1 MWGLSSSSCTSPVS
15 RSSSAV
21 ASGLKGFSPVFAALG
36 DETRLKLVTRLCDQG
51 PLSITGLSAG
61 LPVTRQAVTKHL
73 GVMEEAGLISGVRL
87 GRERVWQL
95 EPRRL
100 LHARQTL
107 ELISRQW
114 DEKLERLRRLVEG

>member
-1 MWGLSSSSCTSPVS
+1 MSEDTVFRALADASRRRLLDRLHARSGQTLGELCQGL
-15 RSSSAV
+15 
-21 ASGLKGFSPVFAALG
+21 
-36 DETRLKLVTRLCDQG
+36 EM
-51 PLSITGLSAG
+51 
-61 LPVTRQAVTKHL
+61 TRQAVTKHL

>member
-1 MWGLSSSSCTSPVS
+1 MS
-15 RSSSAV
+15 RSLSAV
-21 ASGLKGFSPVFAALG
+21 ARGLKAVSPVFAALG
-36 DETRLKLVTRLCDQG
+36 DETRLQLVSRLCEQG
-51 PLSITGLSAG
+51 PLSITRLSAG

-100 LHARQTL
+100 FDARQTL

-114 DEKLERLRRLVEG
+114 DDKLERLRRLVEG